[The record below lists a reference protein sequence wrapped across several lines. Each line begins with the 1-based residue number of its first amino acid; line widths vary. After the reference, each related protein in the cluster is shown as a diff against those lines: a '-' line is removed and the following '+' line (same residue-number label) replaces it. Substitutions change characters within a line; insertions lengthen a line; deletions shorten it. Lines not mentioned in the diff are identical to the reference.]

1 MNTLGKWLLAIASV
15 AVSGSPLTALADD
28 EAEAEQ
34 SLVDAL
40 TTGEA
45 HIPLRYRY
53 EFVDQDGFDEN
64 ANASTLRIRLNYRT
78 GQWSNWSA
86 FVEMD
91 YLGEVLV
98 NNFNSGAGTSSDN
111 RNQYPVVADPKGTD
125 LNQLYFDY
133 KPSKDA
139 TLRFGRQRILLDNER
154 FVGGVGWRQ
163 NEQTFDAASITYGGW
178 SNTKF
183 FYSYVGNVNRIFG
196 GTVDA
201 GNHNV
206 DAHLLNA
213 KITLTDDWSVTPY
226 AYYIDNEDA
235 PAFSTATYGARLA
248 GKTALSD
255 SSLSYIVEL
264 ATQSDAGNAPVS
276 YNAAYIRLD
285 VDWKLSNGL
294 TLGLGLESLG
304 GDSNDPGKSF
314 RTPLATLHAFQG
326 WADKFLTTPSAG
338 INDVYVKAKY
348 GINKWQLQAIYHDF
362 SAESGSEDFGTEL
375 DLSAGRKLTDRY
387 SLLLKA
393 AFFKTDIDSQT
404 DTTKLWLML
413 VAGF

>member
-1 MNTLGKWLLAIASV
+1 MNTLGKWLLAITSV
-15 AVSGSPLTALADD
+15 AVSGLPLTALADD
-28 EAEAEQ
+28 EGNQ
-34 SLVDAL
+34 SLVDAI
-40 TTGEA
+40 TSGEA

-53 EFVDQDGFDEN
+53 EFVDQDGIDEN

-78 GQWSNWSA
+78 GQWSDWSA

-91 YLGEVLV
+91 YVGEVLV
-98 NNFNSGAGTSSDN
+98 NNFNSGAGTSSDD

-133 KPSKDA
+133 KPSKDLM
-139 TLRFGRQRILLDNER
+139 LRFGRQRILLDNQR

-163 NEQTFDAASITYGGW
+163 NEQTYDAASITYGGW

-196 GTVDA
+196 DTVDA
-201 GNHNV
+201 GDHNV
-206 DAHLLNA
+206 DTHLLNA
-213 KITLTDDWSVTPY
+213 KITLNEDWSITPY
-226 AYYIDNEDA
+226 AYYIDNDDA
-235 PAFSTATYGARLA
+235 AAFSTATIGARLA

-255 SSLSYIVEL
+255 GSLSFIADL
-264 ATQSDAGNAPVS
+264 ATQSDAADAPVS
-276 YNAAYIRLD
+276 YDAQYFHLS
-285 VDWKLSNGL
+285 VDWALSNGL
-294 TLGLGLESLG
+294 TLGLGIESLG
-304 GDSNDPGKSF
+304 GDSNEVGKSF

-326 WADKFLTTPSAG
+326 WADKFLATPGAG
-338 INDVYVKAKY
+338 INDVYFKAKY
-348 GINKWQLQAIYHDF
+348 GIQKWKLQAIYHDF

-375 DLSAGRKLTDRY
+375 DISAGRKLTDRY

-393 AFFKTDIDSQT
+393 AFFNSDTDSKT